1 MNNNKKTVANIIEGV
16 IIAILIALIGGMLFL
31 YFSFGEKG
39 AAPKVFGYTIYH
51 THATNMEPKIPAG
64 TVIFAKESEIDNI
77 KAGSV
82 VLCNID
88 DRIVLTRV
96 VTLVNENGVMSY
108 VVRFDTAS
116 EDVTYKIPR
125 ENVIA
130 RAVRQDEHMGALLD
144 FATSTTGIMIVIIIP
159 SFIIIVFQIIRI
171 VNAKRVEEDAY
182 SLDDLE
188 EIMLDH
194 DDDTSE
200 SFFDEPEIKQPAA
213 APPKPEPEAVIRIV
227 RDDSAEPEVRFAGDA
242 PRQVLSV
249 DKNGKAELK
258 FTEVDKSQLFT
269 YDNLEIAGGKR
280 DEPANDDNS
289 RIDLRKESKPK
300 ESVPNFMSNVLP
312 EKIAVAAGNV
322 GQSVNEAAAA
332 KTVKRSV
339 RKAAASGDNGDKM
352 ASGFASS
359 PFASNAFSSNSFAS
373 NTSAAN
379 AAANTA
385 VGNAAAN
392 VANAAN
398 YGADSANVSAGNNAD
413 RVVSPA
419 PAPARTRE
427 ERTAAN
433 AAQAIPAKAVVP
445 KEKLAPPPKKSN
457 GRTISELMS
466 IIDAEESKLK

>member
-1 MNNNKKTVANIIEGV
+1 MSNNKKKIANIIEGV
-16 IIAILIALIGGMLFL
+16 VIAILIALIGSMLFL

-88 DRIVLTRV
+88 DRTVLTRV
-96 VTLVNENGVMSY
+96 VQLVNENGVMSY

-116 EDVTYKIPR
+116 EDITYKIPR
-125 ENVIA
+125 ESVIA

-144 FATSTTGIMIVIIIP
+144 FATSTKGIMIVIIIP

-182 SLDDLE
+182 SLDDLD

-194 DDDTSE
+194 DDDTAD
-200 SFFDEPEIKQPAA
+200 SFFSEPEVKQPAA

-227 RDDSAEPEVRFAGDA
+227 RDDSAEPEVKFAGDA

-269 YDNLEIAGGKR
+269 YDNLEITGGKR
-280 DEPANDDNS
+280 EEPANAES
-289 RIDLRKESKPK
+289 ARIDLQKESRPK

-322 GQSVNEAAAA
+322 GQSVNETPAPKA
-332 KTVKRSV
+332 VKRPV
-339 RKAAASGDNGDKM
+339 RKAAVSGDNGEKM
-352 ASGFASS
+352 AFT
-359 PFASNAFSSNSFAS
+359 SNSFAS

-379 AAANTA
+379 TA
-385 VGNAAAN
+385 VENAAAN
-392 VANAAN
+392 AA
-398 YGADSANVSAGNNAD
+398 AASASAPAGNNAD
-413 RVVSPA
+413 RAASPA
-419 PAPARTRE
+419 PAVVRTRE
-427 ERTAAN
+427 ERAAAS

-457 GRTISELMS
+457 GKTISELMS

>member
-1 MNNNKKTVANIIEGV
+1 MNNNKKNVANIIEGV

-182 SLDDLE
+182 SLDDLD

-213 APPKPEPEAVIRIV
+213 SPPDPVPEAVIRIV

-280 DEPANDDNS
+280 EEPANDDDS
-289 RIDLRKESKPK
+289 RIDLQKESRPK
-300 ESVPNFMSNVLP
+300 ESVPSFMSNVLP

-322 GQSVNEAAAA
+322 GQPVNEMPAP
-332 KTVKRSV
+332 KTVKRPV
-339 RKAAASGDNGDKM
+339 RKAAASGDNGEKT
-352 ASGFASS
+352 A
-359 PFASNAFSSNSFAS
+359 NTFAS
-373 NTSAAN
+373 NTSA
-379 AAANTA
+379 NTA
-385 VGNAAAN
+385 
-392 VANAAN
+392 
-398 YGADSANVSAGNNAD
+398 ANVSADSSAE
-413 RVVSPA
+413 RAAAPVSSA
-419 PAPARTRE
+419 VRAKD
-427 ERTAAN
+427 ERAAAS

>member
-1 MNNNKKTVANIIEGV
+1 MNNNKKTIANIIEGV

-64 TVIFAKESEIDNI
+64 TVIFAKESEIENI

-82 VLCNID
+82 VLCDID
-88 DRIVLTRV
+88 GRTVLTRV
-96 VTLVNENGVMSY
+96 VQLANENGVISY

-116 EDVTYKIPR
+116 EDITYKIPR

-144 FATSTTGIMIVIIIP
+144 FATSTKGIMIVIIIP

-182 SLDDLE
+182 SLDDLD
-188 EIMLDH
+188 EIMLNH
-194 DDDTSE
+194 DDDTPE
-200 SFFDEPEIKQPAA
+200 SFFDEPEVKQPTA

-227 RDDSAEPEVRFAGDA
+227 RDDSAEPEVKFAGDA

-258 FTEVDKSQLFT
+258 FTEVNKSQLFT
-269 YDNLEIAGGKR
+269 YDNLEIAGGKK
-280 DEPANDDNS
+280 EESANDENT
-289 RIDLRKESKPK
+289 RIDLQKESRPK
-300 ESVPNFMSNVLP
+300 ESVPSFMSNVLP

-322 GQSVNEAAAA
+322 GQSVNEAAAP
-332 KTVKRSV
+332 KPVKKPV

-352 ASGFASS
+352 ANE
-359 PFASNAFSSNSFAS
+359 FASNIFAS
-373 NTSAAN
+373 N
-379 AAANTA
+379 AAANTP
-385 VGNAAAN
+385 
-392 VANAAN
+392 
-398 YGADSANVSAGNNAD
+398 AGSNAD
-413 RVVSPA
+413 RADSSA
-419 PAPARTRE
+419 PAAVRTNDERAAADAAR
-427 ERTAAN
+427 
-433 AAQAIPAKAVVP
+433 AIPAKAVVP

-457 GRTISELMS
+457 GKTISELMS